1 MSTLLSN
8 VTNSIWHAFNSLS
21 SDKSGVVMK
30 SKLKVSLSSNILSWE
45 ILGLAYLWLCKVMA
59 SFSQRET
66 YVRSYSKKCE
76 AYI

>member
-30 SKLKVSLSSNILSWE
+30 SKLKVSLSNV
-45 ILGLAYLWLCKVMA
+45 CP
-59 SFSQRET
+59 
-66 YVRSYSKKCE
+66 VRY
-76 AYI
+76 